1 MADTPKL
8 TVLFE
13 KMRGKTF
20 ELNKDSMT
28 VGRRDG
34 MDICIKDPSL
44 SGYHADIIRSE
55 RDGKNHRTGT
65 QEFRHHPF
73 RRHRGSVRQQ
83 RRQRQYHLTD
93 AHDRS
98 FQHRQQDFDRPDAQQ
113 PRPVRDAGKSQ
124 NRQKP
129 ETDASRNG
137 IARTAGGGDDGL
149 RTGSDRVPE
158 RGQLTTDPD
167 FSIEPEEETGRFVR
181 IRRGAAIPNDEYC
194 IPGKSSDASIPGY
207 ERF

>member
-55 RDGKNHRTGT
+55 RDGKTVYILRDHDSTNGT
-65 QEFRHHPF
+65 RINNVPITEQELKNSDIILFGGIEVLYDNSADSDNTISQTHTIDLSSIDSKTSTVPTLSNLDPF
-73 RRHRGSVRQQ
+73 AMQE
-83 RRQRQYHLTD
+83 
-93 AHDRS
+93 
-98 FQHRQQDFDRPDAQQ
+98 
-113 PRPVRDAGKSQ
+113 K
-124 NRQKP
+124 
-129 ETDASRNG
+129 
-137 IARTAGGGDDGL
+137 ARTAKNQKLMLLGMGL
-149 RTGSDRVPE
+149 LGLLVVAMMVFA
-158 RGQLTTDPD
+158 L
-167 FSIEPEEETGRFVR
+167 VR
-181 IRRGAAIPNDEYC
+181 IVFLKEGN
-194 IPGKSSDASIPGY
+194 
-207 ERF
+207 